1 MKNEKIL
8 KKVNTLTTPIF
19 SHFFFLFS
27 LIFYSSWSTRKKIA
41 DRIKALVPHSQQSSL
56 SNGGLF
62 YSVVSDADKESLRQ
76 LVNQIGN
83 KIKAAVME
91 TSLNVAVNLIHKLLQ
106 VKKMIQDVFITT
118 VVDATLH
125 NVIVGNQESIL
136 EGVQKI
142 DSNFDEA
149 RSKLKKS
156 VAILIALCGVDHTF
170 VEELILLVLKG
181 NQELENAIQETE
193 DIRGKKEAALGI
205 REVVREAGDNV
216 VLEVMLLPKGEKEMQ
231 HQHHEEEQQL
241 IKLIQQ
247 LTKTDNEIDIV
258 ALELYSTELR
268 KLSYRAQAAN
278 KVWKTHIELAIR
290 RMEQYDRLLVSSEE
304 NGAIHFWNKI
314 ESSAEFI
321 CNLDNGKIPV
331 DWNRKEINAH
341 DCEVMSA
348 EFRRLKGPP
357 ALKRLFLSGNQIG
370 NIGLTAI
377 IHATAFGALPKL
389 ERLHVQNNS
398 ISDIGFA
405 NVARQIG
412 NGYLHCLTL
421 LDFGRN
427 AISDHGMKIFAE
439 LLLEHGANVLQNLTT
454 LYLSSNNIGSIG
466 ASCFAEAIKSDF
478 NILSKLKILWLNRNV
493 IADVGVLAVH
503 DAISAGALVSLC
515 QLMFQGNLAQP
526 ALQQMSLAMVRKK
539 KEKKEEQKLQTANQY
554 DSMRGL

>member
-1 MKNEKIL
+1 
-8 KKVNTLTTPIF
+8 
-19 SHFFFLFS
+19 
-27 LIFYSSWSTRKKIA
+27 
-41 DRIKALVPHSQQSSL
+41 
-56 SNGGLF
+56 
-62 YSVVSDADKESLRQ
+62 
-76 LVNQIGN
+76 
-83 KIKAAVME
+83 ME
-91 TSLNVAVNLIHKLLQ
+91 TSLNVAVDLIHKLLQ

-125 NVIVGNQESIL
+125 NVIVGKQEFIL

-142 DSNFDEA
+142 DANFDEA

-156 VAILIALCGVDHTF
+156 VATLIAVCGIDHTF
-170 VEELILLVLKG
+170 VEDLISLVFKG
-181 NQELENAIQETE
+181 NRELEEAIQETE

-247 LTKTDNEIDIV
+247 LTKTDNKIDIV

-268 KLSYRAQAAN
+268 KLSYRAHAAN

-314 ESSAEFI
+314 ESSAEFLL
-321 CNLDNGKIPV
+321 CNLDDGKIPV
-331 DWNRKEINAH
+331 DWNRKEINAQ

-427 AISDHGMKIFAE
+427 AISDHGMKIFADV
-439 LLLEHGANVLQNLTT
+439 LLENGANVLQNLTT

-466 ASCFAEAIKSDF
+466 ASCFAEAIRSDF